1 MNDENA
7 IEILK
12 KRAEQWGDPLE
23 THARIAKAWSAI
35 FGFDVTSHQVA
46 LAMAVMK
53 AVRSGISPGELDNY
67 PDMKNYAE
75 IAEMHHF
82 PEKTN
87 HPLIQQLLA
96 EKANV

>member
-1 MNDENA
+1 MDEENA
-7 IEILK
+7 LEILK
-12 KRAEQWGDPLE
+12 QRTEQWGDPLE

-35 FGFDVTSHQVA
+35 FNHDVTSHQVA
-46 LAMAVMK
+46 LAMIVMK
-53 AVRSGISPGELDNY
+53 AIRCDISPDEWDNY

-75 IAEMHHF
+75 IAEMHYF

-87 HPLIQQLLA
+87 YPLIQQMLA

>member
-7 IEILK
+7 TEILK
-12 KRAEQWGDPLE
+12 QRAEQWGDPLE

-35 FGFDVTSHQVA
+35 FNHDVTSHQVA
-46 LAMAVMK
+46 LAMAVTK
-53 AVRSGISPGELDNY
+53 AVRSAISPDEGDNY

-75 IAEMHHF
+75 IAEMHYF

-87 HPLIQQLLA
+87 YPLIQQLLA

>member
-7 IEILK
+7 TEILK
-12 KRAEQWGDPLE
+12 QRAEQWGDPLE

-35 FGFDVTSHQVA
+35 FNHDVTSHQVA
-46 LAMAVMK
+46 LAMGVMK
-53 AVRSGISPGELDNY
+53 AVRSAISPDEWDNY

-75 IAEMHHF
+75 IAEMHYF

-87 HPLIQQLLA
+87 YPLIQQLLA

>member
-1 MNDENA
+1 MNKEDA
-7 IEILK
+7 IGILK
-12 KRAEQWGDPLE
+12 ERAEQWGDPLE

-35 FGFDVTSHQVA
+35 FNHDITGHQVA
-46 LAMAVMK
+46 LAMEVMK
-53 AVRSGISPGELDNY
+53 AVRSAINPDEWDNY

-87 HPLIQQLLA
+87 YPLIQQLLA

>member
-1 MNDENA
+1 MDEENA

-12 KRAEQWGDPLE
+12 QRAEQWGDPLE

-35 FGFDVTSHQVA
+35 FNHDVTSHQVA
-46 LAMAVMK
+46 LAMIATK
-53 AVRSGISPGELDNY
+53 TVRCAFSPGEWDNY

-75 IAEMHHF
+75 IAEMHYF

-87 HPLIQQLLA
+87 YPLIQQLLA
-96 EKANV
+96 EKENV

>member
-1 MNDENA
+1 MDEENA

-12 KRAEQWGDPLE
+12 QRGEQWGDPLE

-35 FGFDVTSHQVA
+35 FNHDVTSHQVA
-46 LAMAVMK
+46 LAMMVTK
-53 AVRSGISPGELDNY
+53 AVRSAISPGEWDNY

-75 IAEMHHF
+75 IAEMHYF

-87 HPLIQQLLA
+87 YQLLQQLLA
-96 EKANV
+96 EKDNV

>member
-7 IEILK
+7 TEILK
-12 KRAEQWGDPLE
+12 QRAEQWGDPLE

-35 FGFDVTSHQVA
+35 FNHDVTSHQVA
-46 LAMAVMK
+46 LAMGVMK
-53 AVRSGISPGELDNY
+53 AVRSAISPDEWDNY

-87 HPLIQQLLA
+87 YPQIQQLLA

>member
-1 MNDENA
+1 MNEEDA
-7 IEILK
+7 IGILK
-12 KRAEQWGDPLE
+12 ERAEQWGAPPE

-35 FGFDVTSHQVA
+35 FNHDVTSHQVA
-46 LAMAVMK
+46 LAMVAMK
-53 AVRSGISPGELDNY
+53 AVRSAINPGELDNY

-87 HPLIQQLLA
+87 LPLIQQLMA

>member
-1 MNDENA
+1 MNEEDA
-7 IEILK
+7 IGILK
-12 KRAEQWGDPLE
+12 QRAEQWGDPLE

-35 FGFDVTSHQVA
+35 FNHDVTSHQVA
-46 LAMAVMK
+46 LAMEVMK
-53 AVRSGISPGELDNY
+53 AVRSAISPGEWDNY

-75 IAEMHHF
+75 IAEMHYF

-87 HPLIQQLLA
+87 YPLIQQVLA

>member
-1 MNDENA
+1 MDEENA
-7 IEILK
+7 LEILK
-12 KRAEQWGDPLE
+12 QRTEQWGDPLE

-35 FGFDVTSHQVA
+35 FNHDVTSHQVA
-46 LAMAVMK
+46 LAMGVMK
-53 AVRSGISPGELDNY
+53 AVRSAISPGEGDNY

-75 IAEMHHF
+75 IAEMHYF

-87 HPLIQQLLA
+87 HPLIQQMLA

>member
-1 MNDENA
+1 MDNENA
-7 IEILK
+7 SEILK
-12 KRAEQWGDPLE
+12 QRTEQWGDPLE
-23 THARIAKAWSAI
+23 THARIAKGWSAI
-35 FGFDVTSHQVA
+35 FDFDVTSHQVA

-53 AVRSGISPGELDNY
+53 AVRSAISPDEWDNY

-75 IAEMHHF
+75 IAEMHYF

-87 HPLIQQLLA
+87 YPLIQQMLA